1 MKKIDI
7 LLLVMMLF
15 TALVSCSDDECV
27 SNQQKQEYTEK
38 DSVDASH
45 YTSLISL
52 FAEEIWTEDAS
63 DPVYHTTFGSILSP
77 NDTTQRFCVV
87 ESAEEAERRFVQL
100 IDFAT
105 HDAEAIIDKD
115 GVLIYDMGQYGQLVY
130 HRAGRN
136 NQELGYAEIEMYRLD
151 DFNILSFQQKWENN
165 GYFDDDE
172 VVSSLIGKS
181 LRLGKQYLYV
191 EEKKETVNGQEKTIK
206 DTTIWLCV
214 RQYNLQEPQ
223 KKAALI
229 NISSTAELVKIT
241 ILDYFDYYLHAASAE
256 TMLAFRDLAEN
267 EYYQEDLNR
276 YLYPCYYNNRNQ
288 VCKGINALEVGSNV
302 HRGTPDQKITL
313 FGELKIKNELDRTKH
328 KYERKP
334 YISYLLFTGKSC
346 EWKMELDLAYAK
358 SSGRPLPSQF
368 SYRDI
373 SGKDVTRMNRVMFE
387 KTFGPEES
395 TSVSLYDPQ

>member
-63 DPVYHTTFGSILSP
+63 DPVYQTTFGSILSP

-115 GVLIYDMGQYGQLVY
+115 GVLIYDMGQYGQLTY

-136 NQELGYAEIEMYRLD
+136 NQELGYAEIDLYLLE

-229 NISSTAELVKIT
+229 HICSKAKQQKVTL
-241 ILDYFDYYLHAASAE
+241 LDYFSYWQHTASAE
-256 TMLAFRDLAEN
+256 TMLAFSDLTLN
-267 EYYQEDLNR
+267 QYYQEDLNR
-276 YLYPCYYNNRNQ
+276 YLYECYYDNRGHK
-288 VCKGINALEVGSNV
+288 CKGINALEVGSNV

-313 FGELKIKNELDRTKH
+313 FCQAIIKNVLDRAKH

-346 EWKMELDLAYAK
+346 ERKEDYGYSNAY
-358 SSGRPLPSQF
+358 GRPHPGE
-368 SYRDI
+368 YWDI
-373 SGKDVTRMNRVMFE
+373 SGKDVTRMKRVMLE